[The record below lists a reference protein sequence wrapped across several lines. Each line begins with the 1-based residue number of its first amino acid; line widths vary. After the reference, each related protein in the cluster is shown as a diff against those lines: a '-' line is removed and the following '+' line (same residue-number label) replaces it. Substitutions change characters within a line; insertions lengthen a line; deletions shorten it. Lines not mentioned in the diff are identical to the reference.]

1 MMVIPEKCLH
11 LRPGGGF
18 LEAVGRKETS
28 SRVNTH
34 TVNPY
39 KG

>member
-1 MMVIPEKCLH
+1 MEIPEKCLPLH
-11 LRPGGGF
+11 SEGGF
-18 LEAVGRKETS
+18 FPAYGLLSTS
-28 SRVNTH
+28 FRYNTD

>member
-1 MMVIPEKCLH
+1 MREIPEKYLPLH
-11 LRPGGGF
+11 PEGGF
-18 LEAVGRKETS
+18 LPAYGLQSTS
-28 SRVNTH
+28 FRIKTE

>member
-18 LEAVGRKETS
+18 LPAYGLQETS

>member
-1 MMVIPEKCLH
+1 MEIPENCLPLH
-11 LRPGGGF
+11 PEEGF
-18 LEAVGRKETS
+18 LPAYGLQSTFF
-28 SRVNTH
+28 RVNTD

>member
-1 MMVIPEKCLH
+1 MKIPEKCLPLH
-11 LRPGGGF
+11 PEGGF
-18 LEAVGRKETS
+18 IPAYGLQSTS
-28 SRVNTH
+28 FRVNTD